1 MNRLKCA
8 SLALVVGSALTWS
21 GAASALVWNE
31 DFSNGHGAG
40 ETLAA
45 AQLPTSYPA
54 APLTNVRGFL
64 DSITHVNA
72 TPRYQVDLYRIFI
85 SDIVN
90 FSATTVSSNA
100 DDNALFLFDQSGKGV
115 YANDDFIG
123 LQAALPAGGPQATG
137 FYYLGIGVGGVNAF
151 DAGGHNLFDTSAG
164 IVFPGL
170 SSAGPL
176 KSFAP
181 SFDSLTETSIA
192 YDIKLTGVLAVVPE
206 PQAAMLLL
214 LGLGA
219 LAARFAGRTRRA

>member
-1 MNRLKCA
+1 MNRLKFA
-8 SLALVVGSALTWS
+8 TLALVVGTALTWS

-45 AQLPTSYPA
+45 AQVPTAHPVET
-54 APLTNVRGFL
+54 LTNIRGFL
-64 DSITHVNA
+64 DSVTQVNA
-72 TPRYQVDLYRIFI
+72 TPRYQVDLYKIYV
-85 SDIVN
+85 SDFVS
-90 FSATTVSSNA
+90 FSATTVSSNE
-100 DDNALFLFDQSGKGV
+100 DDNALFLFDQTGKGV

-123 LQAALPAGGPQATG
+123 LQAALPEGGPQAAG

-151 DAGGHNLFDTSAG
+151 DAGGNNLFDTGAG

-170 SSAGPL
+170 PGAGPL
-176 KSFAP
+176 NSFAP

-192 YDIKLTGVLAVVPE
+192 YDILLTGVRAVPE
-206 PQAAMLLL
+206 PQAALLLL

-219 LAARFAGRTRRA
+219 LAARQAGRKRRA